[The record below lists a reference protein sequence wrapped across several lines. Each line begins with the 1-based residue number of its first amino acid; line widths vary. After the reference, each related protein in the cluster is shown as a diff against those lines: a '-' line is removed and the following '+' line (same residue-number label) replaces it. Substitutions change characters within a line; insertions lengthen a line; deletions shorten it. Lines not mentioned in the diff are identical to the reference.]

1 MKKILIILLFAS
13 STLYSQVGGE
23 SIYNFLNLTSS
34 SRQAAL
40 GGKVITLMDDVNQ
53 PVWNPSVINQ
63 KIENQLAI
71 NYMNYLADITLAS
84 ISFAYPINRNIGAVH
99 SNVTY
104 LNYGNFISADED
116 GNETGNFKAYDL
128 SFSLGYSYNLS
139 KTDFFVGANLKVLNS
154 VIENYSSTGVGSDL
168 AFLYYN
174 ENLPYTFTAVVRNIG
189 YQITIYDEDR
199 EKLPTEIMLG
209 VSYKLENV
217 PITWHVSI
225 DNLQKWNI
233 AISNPSNTVTD
244 INGIVTEEKINFLD
258 NAIRHLSIGA
268 ELFPEKGFNLRFGYN
283 FRRSKELFLTDKR
296 TFAGFTTGFG
306 IKLNRLK
313 FNYAFS
319 KYHPAANSSTFTL
332 LINLN

>member
-1 MKKILIILLFAS
+1 MKKVLIILLLIS
-13 STLYSQVGGE
+13 STLYAQVGGE

-34 SRQAAL
+34 ARQAAL

-53 PVWNPSVINQ
+53 PIWNPSVINQ
-63 KIENQLAI
+63 KMENQLAI
-71 NYMNYLADITLAS
+71 NYMNYLADISLAS
-84 ISFAYPINRNIGAVH
+84 ISFAYPINENIGAIH

-104 LNYGNFISADED
+104 LNYGNFISADEE
-116 GNETGNFKAYDL
+116 GNETGIFKAYDL

-139 KTDFFVGANLKVLNS
+139 KTNFFVGANIKLINS
-154 VIENYSSTGVGSDL
+154 VIENYSSTGIGGDL
-168 AFLYYN
+168 ALLYYN
-174 ENLPYTFTAVVRNIG
+174 EDLPFTFTVVVRNIG
-189 YQITIYDEDR
+189 YQVTIYDEDR

-209 VSYKLENV
+209 ASYKLENV
-217 PITWHVSI
+217 PITWHVSM
-225 DNLQKWNI
+225 DNLQRWDISK
-233 AISNPSNTVTD
+233 SNPSNTVTD
-244 INGIVTEEKINFLD
+244 INGIATEEKINFLD
-258 NAIRHLSIGA
+258 NTIRHLSIGA
-268 ELFPEKGFNLRFGYN
+268 ELFPDKGFNLRFGYN

-319 KYHPAANSSTFTL
+319 KYHPAGNSSTFTL

>member
-1 MKKILIILLFAS
+1 MKKILIIFLLAS
-13 STLYSQVGGE
+13 STHYSQVGGE

-40 GGKVITLMDDVNQ
+40 GGKVVTLMEDVNQ
-53 PVWNPSVINQ
+53 PIWNPSVINQ
-63 KIENQLAI
+63 KMENQLAI

-84 ISFAYPINRNIGAVH
+84 LSYALPINRNIGSVH

-104 LNYGNFISADED
+104 LNYGNFISADDD

-128 SFSLGYSYNLS
+128 SFSLGYSYNIS
-139 KTDFFVGANLKVLNS
+139 KTDIFVGANLKVINS
-154 VIENYSSTGVGSDL
+154 VIENYSSIGVGGDL
-168 AFLYYN
+168 AILYYN
-174 ENLPYTFTAVVRNIG
+174 ENLPYIFTAVVRNIG
-189 YQITIYDEDR
+189 YQVTIYDEDR

-209 VSYKLENV
+209 ASYKLENV
-217 PITWHVSI
+217 PITWHVSM

-233 AISNPSNTVTD
+233 AKSNPSNTVTD
-244 INGIVTEEKINFLD
+244 INGVVTEEKINFLD
-258 NAIRHLSIGA
+258 NAIRHLSVGA

-296 TFAGFTTGFG
+296 TFAGFTAGFG